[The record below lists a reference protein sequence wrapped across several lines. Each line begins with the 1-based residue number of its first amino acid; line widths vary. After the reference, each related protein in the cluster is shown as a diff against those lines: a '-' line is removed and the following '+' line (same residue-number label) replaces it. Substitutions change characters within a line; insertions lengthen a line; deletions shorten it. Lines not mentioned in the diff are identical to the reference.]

1 MPKNDENL
9 LKEKLN
15 SFFNNSFNKL
25 FLKFENDINRI
36 EDIKY
41 DFYDNCIKEY
51 NLIEEKILE
60 EKNEKIEII
69 SIPKIE
75 NSRNRD
81 KNLINTFHKSA
92 KFKNNNLLNKSF
104 DNVIDN
110 KKMKVIIKIKK
121 SIIEDY

>member
-41 DFYDNCIKEY
+41 DFYDNCIK
-51 NLIEEKILE
+51 
-60 EKNEKIEII
+60 
-69 SIPKIE
+69 
-75 NSRNRD
+75 
-81 KNLINTFHKSA
+81 
-92 KFKNNNLLNKSF
+92 
-104 DNVIDN
+104 
-110 KKMKVIIKIKK
+110 
-121 SIIEDY
+121 

>member
-75 NSRNRD
+75 N
-81 KNLINTFHKSA
+81 
-92 KFKNNNLLNKSF
+92 
-104 DNVIDN
+104 
-110 KKMKVIIKIKK
+110 
-121 SIIEDY
+121 